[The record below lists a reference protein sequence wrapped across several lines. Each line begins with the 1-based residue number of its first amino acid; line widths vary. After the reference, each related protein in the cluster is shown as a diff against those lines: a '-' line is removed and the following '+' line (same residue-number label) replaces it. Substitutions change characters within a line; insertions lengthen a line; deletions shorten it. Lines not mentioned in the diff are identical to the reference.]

1 MNKAQ
6 ADIEAKKIF
15 EEAAK
20 KSEKIIEEAKNNG
33 SWQKGLDSN
42 NGLFKEL
49 ENETKEKLRVLASM
63 IDEE

>member
-1 MNKAQ
+1 MNKQQ

-20 KSEKIIEEAKNNG
+20 KSEKIVEEAKKNG
-33 SWQKGLDSN
+33 TWKKGLDSN
-42 NGLFKEL
+42 NSLFEEL
-49 ENETKEKLRVLASM
+49 NKETKEKLKTLASM